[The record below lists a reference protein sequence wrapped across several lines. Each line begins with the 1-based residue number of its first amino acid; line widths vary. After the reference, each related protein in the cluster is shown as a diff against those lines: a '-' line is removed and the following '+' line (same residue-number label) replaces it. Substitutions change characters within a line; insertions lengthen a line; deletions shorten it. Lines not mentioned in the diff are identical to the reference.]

1 MQEVIH
7 EGLVLARHVPASE
20 AWGEGLKFFSP
31 DSDFIQVGSWG
42 YGAGKQLL
50 AHSHNEA
57 HRDVAWT
64 QEVLYIRK
72 GRVRASV
79 YTPDDQLLST
89 LEAGEGD
96 ILMLLRGGHGYEI
109 LEDGTQVLEV
119 KNGPYLGPDVDRRRL
134 AATTT
139 QPAP

>member
-1 MQEVIH
+1 MHEVIH
-7 EGLVLARHVPASE
+7 EGLVLARHVPAAE
-20 AWGEGLKFFSP
+20 AWGDGLRFFSP
-31 DSDFIQVGSWG
+31 DGDFIQAGTWG
-42 YGAGKQLL
+42 YPAGKTLL

-64 QEVLYIRK
+64 QELLYVRK
-72 GRVRASV
+72 GRLRAHIYGPS
-79 YTPDDQLLST
+79 DQLLET

-96 ILMLLRGGHGYEI
+96 LLVLLRGGHGYEI

-134 AATTT
+134 GGT
-139 QPAP
+139 P